1 MFDRNEENILMKQEK
16 IFKNVKLVY
25 YDESGDDGNPGS
37 SDDFV
42 LTCIY
47 MDTNDWQENFNIF
60 RDNRRELKEK
70 YGFHIAEEFHA
81 KPFLTDKNPYREY
94 KWSTK
99 ERKEIFSCMVDFI
112 SKLKIRCVSI
122 VIDKKRIKN
131 DVDYNILQNALTYSL
146 QRIENDTSNMWNYIA
161 IADKGRVE
169 VMRRIS
175 RLIRVYNPIPS
186 LFNYSSYNSPIK
198 NMIEDIFEKESKDSY
213 FIQIADTISYIIH
226 LYYITSI
233 YNQDLPNRVK
243 ELLNKEDI
251 INYLEVLKEKGVL
264 NIKASSNN
272 KYGIVI
278 YPK

>member
-1 MFDRNEENILMKQEK
+1 MEQEQNNK
-16 IFKNVKLVY
+16 KVKLVY

-37 SDDFV
+37 SEDFV

-60 RDNRRELKEK
+60 RNYRRELKEK
-70 YGFHIAEEFHA
+70 YGLHITEEFHA

-94 KWSTK
+94 KWNVK
-99 ERKEIFSCMVDFI
+99 ERKEIFSCIISFI
-112 SKLKIRCVSI
+112 SKLKIKSI
-122 VIDKKRIKN
+122 SVVIDKKRIKN
-131 DVDYNILQNALTYSL
+131 NVDYNILKNTLTYSL
-146 QRIENDTSNMWNYIA
+146 QRIENDTSDMWNYIV
-161 IADKGRVE
+161 ITDKGRVE
-169 VMRRIS
+169 IMRRIS

-186 LFNYSSYNSPIK
+186 KFDWTISYNSPIK

-213 FIQIADTISYIIH
+213 FIQIADTLSYIVH

-233 YNQDLPNRVK
+233 CNQDLPNRVK
-243 ELLNKEDI
+243 ELLNEEDI
-251 INYLEVLKEKGVL
+251 IKYLDMLKEKEVL
-264 NIKASSNN
+264 NLRASTSN